1 MCGIIGY
8 IGDKNCSDILL
19 QGLSKLE
26 YRGYDS
32 AGIAILNNNNI
43 TRLKTEGKLQGLY
56 AKVYLEK
63 PEGTIGIGH
72 TRWAT
77 HGAPTT
83 INAHPHSAGKFTIIH
98 NGIIENYK
106 ELKSYLQK
114 EGAIFSTETDSEIIA
129 HLLDLNSKNLTF
141 EEAVVK
147 TISKLE
153 GAFAVLVLFEEAEKI
168 VAFKQHS
175 PMVIG
180 VGSGEM
186 FVASDIPALLEYTKR
201 FIFMNDG
208 ELAILEKNSFNLY
221 DFSLNSKEYKIETLN
236 ISPLMAEKG
245 NYKHFM
251 LKEIFEQNRSIS
263 DTFRGRV
270 LNGGEKL
277 DLDTSELNDF
287 FKNSLKR
294 VIITACGTSWH
305 AGLVGKYLIE
315 HLARVPVEVDYA
327 SEYRYRSPI
336 VDENSLIIAISQSGE
351 TADTLFSI
359 KMAKEMG
366 AKVLSICNVFQSSIP
381 RSSDAVLYT
390 YAGPEIGVASTK
402 AFTTQLAVIIM
413 LAIHLKECK
422 TGELDVKLLKE
433 LLSIPEKIDGILQNS
448 ELILELAQ
456 KYHHFRD
463 FLFLGRGLNFPIALE
478 GALKLKEISYIHAEG
493 YPSGEMKHGPIAL
506 VDEDMPTI
514 IMATKNNQYEKVLSN
529 LQEIR
534 ARSGKVIAIAT
545 EGNNSIKEFCDDI
558 FFVPESSALLEPFFT
573 VIPLQLF
580 AYYVADIKG
589 TDVDQ
594 PRNLAKCVTVE

>member
-8 IGDKNCSDILL
+8 IGNKNCSDILL

-32 AGIAILNNNNI
+32 AGVAILNNGNI

-83 INAHPHSAGKFTIIH
+83 VNAHPHSAGKFSIIH

-129 HLLDLNSKNLTF
+129 HLLDLNSKNSTF

-153 GAFAVLVLFEEAEKI
+153 GAFAVLVLFEESEKI
-168 VAFKQHS
+168 IAFKQHS

-180 VGSGEM
+180 VGDEEM
-186 FVASDIPALLEYTKR
+186 FVASDIPALLEYTKK

-208 ELAILEKNSFNLY
+208 ELATLEKNSFKLY
-221 DFSLNSKEYKIETLN
+221 DFSLNPKEYKIETLN

-277 DLDTSELNDF
+277 DLDISNLEDF

-305 AGLVGKYLIE
+305 AGLVGKYFIE

-336 VDENSLIIAISQSGE
+336 IDENCLVIAISQSGE

-359 KMAKEMG
+359 KMAKEKG

-381 RSSDAVLYT
+381 RNSDAVLYT

-402 AFTTQLAVIIM
+402 AFTTQLAVMIM
-413 LAIHLKECK
+413 FAIHLKECK
-422 TGELDVKLLKE
+422 IGSLDVDLLKE
-433 LLSIPEKIDGILQNS
+433 LLSIPEKIDGVLKNGD
-448 ELILELAQ
+448 LVLELAQ
-456 KYHHFRD
+456 KYHHFKD

-506 VDEDMPTI
+506 IDEDMPTI
-514 IMATKNNQYEKVLSN
+514 IIATKNNQYEKVLSN

-545 EGNNSIKEFCDDI
+545 EGNSSITEFCDDI
-558 FFVPESSALLEPFFT
+558 VFVPESSALLEPFFT